1 MPATPSP
8 LVWRRAL
15 ESASVILFSD
25 DPEQHPAKTLHR
37 PRSSL
42 PIGVGNARALRL
54 RQLAFK
60 LAALC
65 REVEKSLPPIAST
78 LTLEDKP
85 LPDQLAK
92 NAIQALLCNTQS
104 AEQFAHRYLRMSSD
118 EMDDAMMR
126 APKSV
131 LREDR
136 IGLCGEI
143 AIGKEQQFDPLPHLI
158 LGLGR
163 CDDE

>member
-15 ESASVILFSD
+15 ELPSVILFGN

-37 PRSSL
+37 PRSRL
-42 PIGVGNARALRL
+42 TIGVGDASALRL
-54 RQLAFK
+54 RQLTLKRAS
-60 LAALC
+60 LWG
-65 REVEKSLPPIAST
+65 EVEKSLPPIAST
-78 LTLEDKP
+78 RTLEDKP
-85 LPDQLAK
+85 LSDQLAK

-104 AEQFAHRYLRMSSD
+104 AEQLAHRYLRMSSD
-118 EMDDAMMR
+118 EMNDTMMG

-136 IGLCGEI
+136 IRLCGEI
-143 AIGKEQQFDPLPHLI
+143 AIGKEQQLDPLPHLI
-158 LGLGR
+158 LGRGR
-163 CDDE
+163 CNDN

>member
-1 MPATPSP
+1 
-8 LVWRRAL
+8 
-15 ESASVILFSD
+15 
-25 DPEQHPAKTLHR
+25 
-37 PRSSL
+37 
-42 PIGVGNARALRL
+42 
-54 RQLAFK
+54 
-60 LAALC
+60 
-65 REVEKSLPPIAST
+65 
-78 LTLEDKP
+78 

-118 EMDDAMMR
+118 EMDDAMMG